1 MLSRVADSI
10 LWMNRYIERAENVAR
25 FIDVNLNLMLD
36 LPEELQLANQWSPLV
51 TTTGDHEIFEKKYG
65 KATQENVIHFL
76 AFDRDYGSSIIS
88 CVSAAREN
96 ARSVRDVISSEMWEQ
111 VNKFYLQITDP
122 AAVQR
127 AAEQP
132 HEFFASVKNAAHIFA
147 GAAEA
152 TMSHNEGWHFGRLG
166 MLMERAD
173 KTSRILDVK
182 YFILLPQVEYV
193 GTPYDNLQWSALLRS
208 ASALEMYRKR
218 FHLITPSN
226 VASFLILDREFPRAI
241 NRCVVEAES
250 SLHAIT
256 GSPLGQFSNQSERL
270 LGRLGSE
277 LAYAQIKEVIDGG
290 LHEYLDDVQVKI
302 DEIGNA
308 VFEDFL
314 ALRPVG
320 SEER

>member
-1 MLSRVADSI
+1 
-10 LWMNRYIERAENVAR
+10 
-25 FIDVNLNLMLD
+25 
-36 LPEELQLANQWSPLV
+36 
-51 TTTGDHEIFEKKYG
+51 
-65 KATQENVIHFL
+65 
-76 AFDRDYGSSIIS
+76 
-88 CVSAAREN
+88 
-96 ARSVRDVISSEMWEQ
+96 
-111 VNKFYLQITDP
+111 
-122 AAVQR
+122 
-127 AAEQP
+127 
-132 HEFFASVKNAAHIFA
+132 
-147 GAAEA
+147 
-152 TMSHNEGWHFGRLG
+152 
-166 MLMERAD
+166 
-173 KTSRILDVK
+173 
-182 YFILLPQVEYV
+182 
-193 GTPYDNLQWSALLRS
+193 
-208 ASALEMYRKR
+208 MYRKR

-302 DEIGNA
+302 NEIGNA